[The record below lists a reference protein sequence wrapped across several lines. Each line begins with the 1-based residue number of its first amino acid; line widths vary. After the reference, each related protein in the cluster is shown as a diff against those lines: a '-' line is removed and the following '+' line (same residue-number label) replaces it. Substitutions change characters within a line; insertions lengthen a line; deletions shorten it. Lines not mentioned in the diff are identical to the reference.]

1 MAHQQR
7 SPILMFILSV
17 VVALTA
23 GEGFAAPKYKIL
35 HAFTGGLDGGGLFG
49 SLLLDGA
56 GNVYGVTRGG
66 GQHIYGT
73 VFELSPSTKGH
84 WKETVLYNFCALS
97 GCADGAGGWAGLVS
111 DAAGDLYGSTTTGG
125 ATNQGVVFELTPGSD
140 GWSYNIIYQG
150 GSEVGSVLDKVG
162 NLYGFD
168 GPGRYQN
175 GAAAELSP
183 GSDGWSYN
191 VLYSFDD
198 EHGDGFFPWAAMV
211 FDPSGNLYGTTKDG
225 GKKGFGIA
233 FKLSPVSPGPGNLW
247 REQILHNFDAFPHDG
262 IYPYAGFVRDPSGN
276 LYGATA
282 AGGISNQTCLEG
294 CGTVFKLTPEEKG
307 RWKETK

>member
-23 GEGFAAPKYKIL
+23 GEGFAAPTYNVL
-35 HAFTGGLDGGGLFG
+35 HAFTGRLDGGGLWG

-56 GNVYGVTRGG
+56 GNVYGATGG
-66 GQHIYGT
+66 GGTHIYGT
-73 VFELSPSTKGH
+73 VFELSPSSDGWT
-84 WKETVLYNFCALS
+84 EAVLYNFCQQS
-97 GCADGAGGWAGLVS
+97 HCADGAAPFAGLAS
-111 DAAGDLYGSTTTGG
+111 DAAGNLYGATTTGG
-125 ATNQGVVFELTPGSD
+125 STNQGVVFELTPGSD
-140 GWSYNIIYQG
+140 GWSYTIIYQG
-150 GSEVGSVLDKVG
+150 GSEVGWVLDKAG

-211 FDPSGNLYGTTKDG
+211 FDP
-225 GKKGFGIA
+225 
-233 FKLSPVSPGPGNLW
+233 
-247 REQILHNFDAFPHDG
+247 
-262 IYPYAGFVRDPSGN
+262 
-276 LYGATA
+276 
-282 AGGISNQTCLEG
+282 
-294 CGTVFKLTPEEKG
+294 
-307 RWKETK
+307 